1 MVDLDIDAGLG
12 VISTLLSDYQSGRV
26 KRDVAAAQLLTFV
39 GEATQALTLTGDD
52 HKQLEVYVMTL
63 LRKLEVHE
71 IDPETAA
78 GDLGELRRAA
88 ELKDSSF
95 VHFLE
100 IAGD

>member
-12 VISTLLSDYQSGRV
+12 VISTLLSDYQSAPV
-26 KRDVAAAQLLTFV
+26 KRDIAAAQLLTFV

-78 GDLGELRRAA
+78 GDLGELRSAA
-88 ELKDSSF
+88 ELNDPSF
-95 VHFLE
+95 VHFFE